1 MEALLKLVGLSNTPE
16 NALYARSA
24 IEWVKTRTT
33 LKINMDDPSS
43 LPANVQ
49 LFIIKYSQ
57 LMTINT
63 GVASESISGMS
74 QSFVTSQS
82 LEMKIYELATAL
94 LGLDCLKSTVV
105 VHSGES
111 PWDYGC

>member
-1 MEALLKLVGLSNTPE
+1 MTELLKSLGMSDTPE

-24 IEWVKTRTT
+24 IEWVKQHTI
-33 LKINMDDPSS
+33 LKIDTDNPSS
-43 LPANVQ
+43 LPAAVQ

-57 LMTINT
+57 LMTISS

-74 QSFVTSQS
+74 QSFVTGQS
-82 LEMKIYELATAL
+82 LEAKIYELATAL

-105 VHSGES
+105 VFSSES
-111 PWDYGC
+111 KWEYER